1 MTAADAEA
9 QYYQTV
15 EEFFVSRRGDPLFL
29 SNADWLLIRRWRL
42 QGLPL
47 RIVLRGIADAL
58 ECHAHSWSRERKVG
72 SLRYC
77 EAEVEVARERW
88 ERALAIGAEP
98 GVDIATSL
106 LGFASALDVAKGLG
120 PTATTVAGRAA
131 AGLKALAA
139 RPGVAREVEGELRA
153 FEDEILAAIRG
164 EAEPG
169 QLRGTEAAVEATL
182 TRYREKMPAKVFGE
196 LRAQSISRE
205 LLAAHG
211 LPRLSLFGI

>member
-9 QYYQTV
+9 QYYQAV

-29 SNADWLLIRRWRL
+29 SNADWMLIRRWRL

-58 ECHAHSWSRERKVG
+58 EGHAHSWNRERKVG

-106 LGFASALDVAKGLG
+106 LGFANALEVAKGFG
-120 PTATTVAGRAA
+120 PKAATAAARAA
-131 AGLKALAA
+131 AGIKALAA
-139 RPGVAREVEGELRA
+139 RPGVAREVEGELRT
-153 FEDEILAAIRG
+153 FEAEILAAIRA

-169 QLRGTEAAVEATL
+169 QLRGIEAAVEATL
-182 TRYREKMPAKVFGE
+182 ARYRERMPAKVFGE
-196 LRAQSISRE
+196 LRAQSIIRE
-205 LLAAHG
+205 LLAAHQ

>member
-1 MTAADAEA
+1 VTAADAEA
-9 QYYQTV
+9 QYYQAV

-58 ECHAHSWSRERKVG
+58 ESHAHSWNRERKVG

-77 EAEVEVARERW
+77 EAEVEAARERW

-98 GVDIATSL
+98 GVDIGTTL
-106 LGFASALDVAKGLG
+106 LGFAKLLGAATGLG
-120 PTATTVAGRAA
+120 RKAANVADRASGEVA
-131 AGLKALAA
+131 ELAA
-139 RPGVAREVEGELRA
+139 RPGMAREVEEKLRRL
-153 FEDEILAAIRG
+153 EGEILVAIRT
-164 EAEPG
+164 
-169 QLRGTEAAVEATL
+169 GTESEELHAVEAAVDATL
-182 TRYREKMPAKVFGE
+182 ARYRAKMPARVFGE
-196 LRAQSISRE
+196 LRAQSIVRE